1 MYEFSKTSFQLTF
14 SIVSSSRSR
23 LGTRML
29 FNVFNVSDSEVSWC
43 RKFAS
48 CCWIT
53 STSTWIIGW
62 HGRLDVCIFYRKGV
76 LKNSAQKIGNL
87 SHFGLKYEPRQPIT
101 WISSSFIDLLRC
113 RLFRLSFAVFV
124 GVCIVVSVLS
134 NAFFELD
141 EERAPWN

>member
-62 HGRLDVCIFYRKGV
+62 HGRLDFLQKGGFKKQCT
-76 LKNSAQKIGNL
+76 KNRETPNL

-141 EERAPWN
+141 DERAPWN